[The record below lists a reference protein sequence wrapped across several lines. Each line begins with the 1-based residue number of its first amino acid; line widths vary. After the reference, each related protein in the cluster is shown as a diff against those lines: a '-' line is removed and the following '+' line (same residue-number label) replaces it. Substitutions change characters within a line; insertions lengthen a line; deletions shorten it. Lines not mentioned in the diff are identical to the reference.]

1 MGGNETMTNKKIDDF
16 ETNLVVEKLTLKNID
31 IPKFNMKDMITKLNQ
46 EIYDSAFN
54 QLVNEISED
63 YPDMPIEV
71 VEAFVKCYFSFEI
84 DNEYDIKTKSYKFKV
99 TPVWKAAEL
108 IDTES
113 EEFKLC
119 HEYSLSTL

>member
-1 MGGNETMTNKKIDDF
+1 MTDKKIEDF
-16 ETNLVVEKLTLKNID
+16 ETNLVIEKLTLKNMD
-31 IPKFNMKDMITKLNQ
+31 IPKFNMQDLMKKLDQ
-46 EIYDSAFN
+46 EIYDSAVN

-71 VEAFVKCYFSFEI
+71 VEAFVKCHFLFEM
-84 DNEYDIKTKSYKFKV
+84 DNEYDVKTRQYKLKV
-99 TPVWKAAEL
+99 TPVWKPAEL

-119 HEYSLSTL
+119 HEYALSTL

>member
-1 MGGNETMTNKKIDDF
+1 MTNKKIENF
-16 ETNLVVEKLTLKNID
+16 ETNLIIEKLTLKNID
-31 IPKFNMKDMITKLNQ
+31 IPKFNTQDTIKKLNQ

-54 QLVNEISED
+54 LLVDEISKD
-63 YPDMPIEV
+63 YPEMPIEI
-71 VEAFVKCYFSFEI
+71 VESFVKCHFSFEI
-84 DNEYDIKTKSYKFKV
+84 DTEYDIKTMSYNLKV